1 MNQRLVPTSITPEDW
16 AATPASVRAWIDELR
31 LSLQQMQERVREL
44 EQRLNQNSQ
53 NSSTPPAR
61 DRKAR
66 RPQSVRR
73 PRRGGKPGHVKA
85 ERAWVETPDAV
96 IPVPLTSCTHCQSDL
111 RAVEPTRFICRQITE
126 LPAIQ
131 PLVLETRQAEGVCPV
146 CHSLQ
151 RASLPAGLEAE
162 RRFGPRAEA
171 LVIYL
176 QHQQHMSYERT
187 GQTLTDVF
195 SLDLSQGGQ
204 ACILER
210 AGVAAAAVAE
220 SIRSQVQQSAVVGCD
235 ETGARV
241 DGQTWWQWVFVAPLA
256 IYHVIVHS
264 RAAGVI
270 QAMMGKARPEVWV
283 SDCWSPQFH
292 APAQQFQICL
302 VHQLR
307 NLQGLIE
314 RHSRL
319 RWPRQMQQLFRSAMP
334 LSKRRERLSATGYAL
349 RVQVLERRLDRLLQR
364 CPEPKA
370 AHALYKRYVKHRQ
383 HLFVF
388 LYDPRV
394 PFHNN
399 ACERALRPAVIH
411 RKVIGGFRSEWGAQ
425 AYAALS
431 SVIDTAKLQERNV
444 FQTLVDL
451 MGEPVLPFFTAQA
464 RE

>member
-1 MNQRLVPTSITPEDW
+1 MTSKALPASVSPDDW
-16 AATPASVRAWIDELR
+16 AATPASVQAWLDELR
-31 LSLQQMQERVREL
+31 LTLQQLQERVRDL

-61 DRKAR
+61 DRKAK
-66 RPQSVRR
+66 RPKAVRR
-73 PRRGGKPGHVKA
+73 PHRGGKPGHVKA
-85 ERAWVETPDAV
+85 ERAWVEKPDAI
-96 IPVPLTSCTHCQSDL
+96 IPVPLTSCTQCQADL
-111 RAVEPTRFICRQITE
+111 RAVEPTRLICRQITE

-131 PLVLETRQAEGVCPV
+131 PLVLETQQAEGVCPM

-151 RASLPAGLEAE
+151 RAALPAGLEAE
-162 RRFGPRAEA
+162 RRFGPRTEA

-176 QHQQHMSYERT
+176 QHQQHMGYARS
-187 GQTLTDVF
+187 GQMLTDVF
-195 SLDLSQGGQ
+195 GLKLSQGGQ

-220 SIRSQVQQSAVVGCD
+220 TIRSQVQQSAVVGCD

-256 IYHVIVHS
+256 IFHVIVQS

-270 QAMMGKARPEVWV
+270 QAVLGKAKPEVWV

-292 APAQQFQICL
+292 APAKQFQICL

-314 RHSRL
+314 RHPRL
-319 RWPRQMQQLFRSAMP
+319 RWPRQMQQLFRSAIH
-334 LSKRRERLSATGYAL
+334 LSKRRERLSATGYTL
-349 RVQVLERRLDRLLQR
+349 RVQVLERRLERLLQS
-364 CPEPKA
+364 CPEPQA
-370 AHALYKRYVKHRQ
+370 AHALYKRYVKHRKR
-383 HLFVF
+383 LFVF

-444 FQTLVDL
+444 FQSLVEL
-451 MGEPVLPFFTAQA
+451 MGKPVLPFLLAQT

>member
-1 MNQRLVPTSITPEDW
+1 
-16 AATPASVRAWIDELR
+16 LR
-31 LSLQQMQERVREL
+31 LSLQQVQERVRDL

-61 DRKAR
+61 DRKAK
-66 RPQSVRR
+66 RPKSVRR
-73 PRRGGKPGHVKA
+73 PGRGGKPGHVKA
-85 ERAWVETPDAV
+85 ERAWVEKPDAV
-96 IPVPLTSCTHCQSDL
+96 IPVPLTSCTHCQADL

-126 LPAIQ
+126 LPEIQ
-131 PLVLETRQAEGVCPV
+131 PLVLETRQAEGVCPL
-146 CHSLQ
+146 CQSLQ
-151 RASLPAGLEAE
+151 RAALPAGLEAE

-176 QHQQHMSYERT
+176 QHQQHLGYART
-187 GQTLTDVF
+187 GQTLQDVF
-195 SLDLSQGGQ
+195 GLNLSQGGQ
-204 ACILER
+204 ACIMQR

-220 SIRSQVQQSAVVGCD
+220 TIRSQVQQSAVVGCD

-256 IYHVIVHS
+256 IFHLIVHS

-270 QAMMGKARPEVWV
+270 QAVMGAAQLDVWV

-302 VHQLR
+302 VHQVR

-314 RHSRL
+314 RWPRL
-319 RWPRQMQQLFRSAMP
+319 RWARQMQQLFRSAMH
-334 LSKRRERLSATGYAL
+334 LSKRRERLSATGYGL
-349 RVQVLERRLDRLLQR
+349 RLQVLERRLERLLQS
-364 CPEPKA
+364 CPAPKA
-370 AHALYKRYVKHRQ
+370 AHALYKRYVKHRK

-388 LYDPRV
+388 LYDARV

-411 RKVIGGFRSEWGAQ
+411 RKVIGGFRSAWGAQ

-451 MGEPVLPFFTAQA
+451 MGKPVLPFLMAQP